1 MWTKTSG
8 ARQNTGHALLLWNRY
23 LLLGPWSVPSM
34 CMFDHLWPLSAGA
47 THRLDCQHWLTWEVV
62 RPCLCSSPL
71 SHFST
76 SQLALLCPQ
85 FGHHHRVLPI
95 VAEILGRLTWVCL
108 TLCLPAPCSLLGR
121 SRAATDACCAQPALL
136 SRSSLCYSSA
146 RTARVACTLVLCTCI
161 AVCYSVTAVHCCPTR
176 CVTVVQCTR
185 RLCCAQQV
193 LRAHRSCCAHND
205 CFKCIAVCCP
215 LYCARLA
222 QIVHWL

>member
-1 MWTKTSG
+1 MSRPLIVQQIS
-8 ARQNTGHALLLWNRY
+8 AS
-23 LLLGPWSVPSM
+23 GPWSVPST
-34 CMFDHLWPLSAGA
+34 CSFDHLQFVTSKVQ
-47 THRLDCQHWLTWEVV
+47 DCQHWLTWVVV
-62 RPCLCSSPL
+62 RLCSSFL
-71 SHFST
+71 QLFST
-76 SQLALLCPQ
+76 SPQEPAALFVPTKSAQ
-85 FGHHHRVLPI
+85 FGHHHQVLPKF
-95 VAEILGRLTWVCL
+95 AEIGRILGQLLTQVSL
-108 TLCLPAPCSLLGR
+108 TLCSLLGR

-146 RTARVACTLVLCTCI
+146 RSARVACTLVLCTCI